1 MSPILSMKYGRWLSA
16 SYAPIAV
23 ALLVAG
29 CATPASIPPG
39 ASQNDVQARLGA
51 PREVHRLPDDT
62 TRWLYPTQPGG
73 EYTWAADIDAHGRVV
88 SIKQVLT
95 IEEFGRAKIGQWT
108 TQDVLVHFGRP
119 VETAYFPLMRRH
131 VWSYRFLQDGVWYS
145 MMHFYFDPDG
155 VLRLTE
161 AGPDPEV
168 WQN

>member
-1 MSPILSMKYGRWLSA
+1 MSPILSMKYDRWLNAHYA
-16 SYAPIAV
+16 SIAV
-23 ALLVAG
+23 AMLVAG

-51 PREVHRLPDDT
+51 PREVYHLPDGN
-62 TRWLYPTQPGG
+62 TRWLYPTQPQG

-95 IEEFGRAKIGQWT
+95 VEEFGQAKIGQWT

-119 VETAYFPLMRRH
+119 AETAYFPRMRRH

-155 VLRLTE
+155 VLRLTQV
-161 AGPDPEV
+161 APDPEEG
-168 WQN
+168 QN